1 MAQSP
6 EAPPAP
12 AAGEGTHQ
20 LRRGSLGV
28 FGVAF
33 FVVSAAAPLTAMA
46 GGAPTAIAF
55 SNGAGVP
62 AAYVLVVLMLLVF
75 SVGYTAMARHHTS
88 TGAFY
93 SYIARGLRQRAGGAA
108 ALLALLGYN
117 AMQIGLYGLFGVAM
131 SGWLKDPL
139 GDGSGGADV
148 PWWVCSLV
156 ALAVISVLG
165 YRQVDLSLKV
175 LAVLVVAEFL
185 VVLVLDVAIL
195 ARGGSMASG
204 APISASPFGWE
215 ALTGLGGGALA
226 LAVLFNSAAFV
237 GFEATTIYSE
247 EARDPRR
254 TVPRATYVA
263 VLTIGVFYVFT
274 TWLMVNAGGLDGVQ
288 QFIADLGPD
297 PTVMLFA
304 IGGQYVGTSFVAVM
318 SLLFATSVFAALLAF
333 HNAVARYLY
342 ALGREGLLP
351 DTLGRTHA
359 VHLSPHAGS
368 VSQSV
373 LAAVVVVI
381 FVVTDRDPVTQL
393 FVWLTNLGTLAILV
407 LMAMASFAVLAF
419 FRRHPDLDANVWRTL
434 VAPLVAGVAL
444 VAAVVFAYLSFD
456 DLIGPQGWLT
466 WGLPLFVPVAAVAGV
481 VAAGVLQRRDPQR
494 YAEMGRHRDI

>member
-1 MAQSP
+1 VAQSS
-6 EAPPAP
+6 EAAP
-12 AAGEGTHQ
+12 GGQVEVREAHQ
-20 LRRGSLGV
+20 LRGGTLGV
-28 FGVAF
+28 LGIAF

-93 SYIARGLRQRAGGAA
+93 SYISRGLRQQAGGAA
-108 ALLALLGYN
+108 AMLALLGYN

-131 SGWLKDPL
+131 KGFLADPVGL
-139 GDGSGGADV
+139 DV
-148 PWWVCSLV
+148 PWWVCSFV
-156 ALAVISVLG
+156 AMALIAVLG

-175 LAVLVVAEFL
+175 LGVLVVAEFV

-195 ARGGSMASG
+195 AQGGGMGDG
-204 APISASPFGWE
+204 AGLTLAPLGWD
-215 ALTGLGGGALA
+215 ALTGLGGSALA

-247 EARDPRR
+247 EARDPKR

-263 VLTIGVFYVFT
+263 VLTIGVFYVVT
-274 TWLMVNAGGLDGVQ
+274 TWLMVNAGGVGGVGGVQ
-288 QFIADLGPD
+288 DFIASLGPD

-304 IGGQYVGTSFVAVM
+304 IGDTYVGSGFVQVM

-368 VSQSV
+368 VSQSG
-373 LAAVVVVI
+373 LAAVVVAL
-381 FVVTDRDPVTQL
+381 FVLFGRDPVTDL

-407 LMAMASFAVLAF
+407 LMAFASFAVVAF
-419 FRRHPDLDANVWRTL
+419 FRRHPDLDPNVWRTL
-434 VAPLVAGVAL
+434 VAPLVAGAAL
-444 VAAVVFAYLSFD
+444 AAAAVFAYASFD
-456 DLIGPQGWLT
+456 KLIGPLGWLT
-466 WGLPLFVPVAAVAGV
+466 WGLPMLVPVAAVVGV
-481 VAAGVLQRRDPQR
+481 GAAAVLKGRDPQR
-494 YAEMGRHRDI
+494 YAEMGRHRGL

>member
-1 MAQSP
+1 MAQSS
-6 EAPPAP
+6 EAPPAGH
-12 AAGEGTHQ
+12 AGADGSHQ

-28 FGVAF
+28 FGIAF

-55 SNGAGVP
+55 SNGAGIP
-62 AAYVLVVLMLLVF
+62 AAYLLVVLMLLVF

-131 SGWLKDPL
+131 SGFLADPV
-139 GDGSGGADV
+139 GVDV
-148 PWWVCSLV
+148 PWWVCAFV
-156 ALAVISVLG
+156 ALALISVLG

-175 LAVLVVAEFL
+175 LSVLVVAEFV
-185 VVLVLDVAIL
+185 VVLALDVAIM
-195 ARGGSMASG
+195 AKGGTMATG
-204 APISASPFGWE
+204 APLSASPFGWQ
-215 ALTGLGGGALA
+215 ALTGLGGSALA

-247 EARDPRR
+247 EARDPKR

-274 TWLMVNAGGLDGVQ
+274 TWLMVNAGGLGGVQ
-288 QFIADLGPD
+288 KFIADLGPD

-304 IGGQYVGTSFVAVM
+304 LGDAYVGTGFVQVM

-368 VSQSV
+368 MSQSA
-373 LAAVVVVI
+373 LAAVVVAL
-381 FVVTDRDPVTQL
+381 FVVTGRDPVNQL
-393 FVWLTNLGTLAILV
+393 FVWLTNLGTMAILV
-407 LMAMASFAVLAF
+407 LMAMASFAVVAF
-419 FRRHPDLDANVWRTL
+419 FRRHPDLDTNVWRTL
-434 VAPLVAGVAL
+434 VAPVVAGVAL
-444 VAAVVFAYLSFD
+444 SAAVVFAYLSFA

-466 WGLPLFVPVAAVAGV
+466 WGLPLLVPVAAVAGV
-481 VAAGVLQRRDPQR
+481 VAAGVLRGRDPQR
-494 YAEMGRHRDI
+494 YAEMGRHRDV

>member
-1 MAQSP
+1 MAN
-6 EAPPAP
+6 APDAP
-12 AAGEGTHQ
+12 AGAATTRDTEHR
-20 LRRGSLGV
+20 LRPGRLGV
-28 FGVAF
+28 LGVAF

-55 SNGAGVP
+55 SNGPGVP
-62 AAYVLVVLMLLVF
+62 AAYVLVVLLLLLF

-93 SYIARGLRQRAGGAA
+93 AYIARGLRQQAGGAA

-131 SGWLKDPL
+131 SGFLADPVGL
-139 GDGSGGADV
+139 DV
-148 PWWVCSLV
+148 PWWVCSFV
-156 ALAVISVLG
+156 ALALIAVLG

-175 LAVLVVAEFL
+175 LGVLVVAEFL

-195 ARGGSMASG
+195 AKGGGMGEGASL
-204 APISASPFGWE
+204 SLSPLGWD
-215 ALTGLGGGALA
+215 ALTGLGGSALA

-247 EARDPRR
+247 EAKDPKR

-274 TWLMVNAGGLDGVQ
+274 TWLMVNAGGLGGVQ
-288 QFIADLGPD
+288 DFIASLGPD

-304 IGGQYVGTSFVAVM
+304 IGDTYLGTGFVQVM

-359 VHLSPHAGS
+359 LHLSPHAGS
-368 VSQSV
+368 VSQSA
-373 LAAVVVVI
+373 LAAVVVLA

-393 FVWLTNLGTLAILV
+393 FVWLTNLGTLAIIV
-407 LMAMASFAVLAF
+407 LMAMTSFAVVAF

-434 VAPLVAGVAL
+434 VAPAVAGVL
-444 VAAVVFAYLSFD
+444 LVVAAVFAYLSFD

-466 WGLPLFVPVAAVAGV
+466 WGLPLLIPVAAAAGV
-481 VAAGVLQRRDPQR
+481 VAAGVLKGRDPQR
-494 YAEMGRHRDI
+494 YAEMGRHREL

>member
-1 MAQSP
+1 MAQSSQ
-6 EAPPAP
+6 ARS
-12 AAGEGTHQ
+12 AGATGDRETHE

-33 FVVSAAAPLTAMA
+33 FVISAAAPLTAMA

-55 SNGAGVP
+55 SNGVGVP

-108 ALLALLGYN
+108 AFLALLGYN
-117 AMQIGLYGLFGVAM
+117 TMQIGLYGLFGVAM
-131 SGWLKDPL
+131 SGFLADPV
-139 GDGSGGADV
+139 GVDV
-148 PWWVCSLV
+148 PWWVCAFV
-156 ALAVISVLG
+156 AMAVIAVLG

-175 LAVLVVAEFL
+175 LAVLVVAEFV
-185 VVLVLDVAIL
+185 VVLALDVAIL
-195 ARGGSMASG
+195 AKGGTMASG
-204 APISASPFGWE
+204 AALSLSPFGWD
-215 ALTGLGGGALA
+215 ALTGLGGSAVA

-263 VLTIGVFYVFT
+263 VLTIGIFYVVT
-274 TWLMVNAGGLDGVQ
+274 TWLMVNAGGLGGVQ
-288 QFIADLGPD
+288 AFISSLGED

-304 IGGQYVGTSFVAVM
+304 IGGQYIGTGFVNVM

-351 DTLGRTHA
+351 DTLSRTHP

-368 VSQSV
+368 VSQSG
-373 LAAVVVVI
+373 LAAVVVLA
-381 FVVTDRDPVTQL
+381 FVVTGRDPVTQL

-407 LMAMASFAVLAF
+407 LMAMASFAVVAF
-419 FRRHPDLDANVWRTL
+419 FRSHPDLDRNVWRTL

-444 VAAVVFAYLSFD
+444 VAAVVFAYISFD

-466 WGLPLFVPVAAVAGV
+466 WGLPLLVPVAAAAGV
-481 VAAGVLQRRDPQR
+481 AAAGVLRGRDPQR
-494 YAEMGRHRDI
+494 YAEMGRHREL